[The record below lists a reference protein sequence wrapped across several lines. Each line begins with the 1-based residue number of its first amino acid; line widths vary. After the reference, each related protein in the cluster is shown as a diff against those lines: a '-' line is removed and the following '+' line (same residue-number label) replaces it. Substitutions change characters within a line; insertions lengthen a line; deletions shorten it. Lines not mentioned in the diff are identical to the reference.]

1 MAAIYK
7 SKLLLFIF
15 LLIVYLEGLNL
26 RLLAQSKEGSP
37 RLMQGPMVGAVSKN
51 EIRIWVRT
59 SGAFPVAIEY
69 GNDDQLETAQETEPV
84 LTTKSNDYTAVIKL
98 TNLLADTPYFYRV
111 KVNGEYDRYLRDLPP
126 FKTKTAPESGA
137 KKNFR
142 IAFGSCPRFQADR
155 TQPIWTAV
163 AAYQPDL
170 FLWLGDNIYGDAL
183 DADILREEY
192 RRQRDVAALQPVLHS
207 VSNLAIWD
215 DHDYGLNNHDRTH
228 PAKMEALA
236 VFRQYWANPSYGV
249 PDVPGVFFHYTYGNV
264 DFFFLDVRYY
274 RDPNKAPDTPQ
285 KTMLGEKQLEW
296 LKSELE
302 NSQAVFKILVSG
314 SGWSLAKGPA
324 GDSWSSFINE
334 RNALFNFIRDHKI
347 AGVVLLSG
355 DTHVGELN
363 VIPWSEKGGYDFYD
377 LVSSPLAQPPTD
389 SWLERR
395 PERRIRPVY
404 FSGPNF
410 GVIDVSFGDSADLIF
425 RLLDSEGRSIWAP
438 FELQAEEL
446 VNGVASWQTKV
457 DSRENQRQKND
468 DQGKGYYQR
477 RL

>member
-1 MAAIYK
+1 
-7 SKLLLFIF
+7 
-15 LLIVYLEGLNL
+15 
-26 RLLAQSKEGSP
+26 
-37 RLMQGPMVGAVSKN
+37 MVGAVYEN
-51 EIRIWVRT
+51 EIHIWVRT
-59 SGAFPVAIEY
+59 SGAFPVTIEY
-69 GNDDQLETAQETEPV
+69 GSDEQMKTTHETEPI
-84 LTTKSNDYTAVIKL
+84 LTTKSNDYIAVVKL
-98 TNLLADTPYFYRV
+98 ANLMADTSYYYRV
-111 KVNGEYDRYLRDLPP
+111 KVNGEYDRYLKDLPP
-126 FKTKTAPESGA
+126 FKTKTAPKSGA

-163 AAYQPDL
+163 AAYQPHL

-192 RRQRDVAALQPVLHS
+192 RRQRDVATLQPILHT

-228 PAKMEALA
+228 PGKKEALA
-236 VFRQYWANPSYGV
+236 VFEQYWANPSYGL
-249 PDVPGVFFHYTYGNV
+249 PDAPGVFFRYTYSCV

-274 RDPNKAPDTPQ
+274 RDPNKASDTPQ

-302 NSQAVFKILVSG
+302 NSQAVFKVLVSG
-314 SGWSLAKGPA
+314 SGWSLAKGPG
-324 GDSWSSFINE
+324 GDSWAAFINE
-334 RNALFNFIRDHKI
+334 RNALFNFIRDHEI
-347 AGVVLLSG
+347 TGVVLLSG

-363 VIPWSEKGGYDFYD
+363 VISWSEKGGYDFYD
-377 LVSSPLAQPPTD
+377 LVSSPLAQPSTD

-410 GVIDVSFGDSADLIF
+410 GVIDFRFRKSAELIF
-425 RLLDSEGRSIWAP
+425 QLLDSEGRRVWAA
-438 FELQAEEL
+438 FVLQAKEL
-446 VNGVASWQTKV
+446 VNGVASWPTKV
-457 DSRENQRQKND
+457 DTQENQRQGNFE
-468 DQGKGYYQR
+468 QGKGYYER
-477 RL
+477 RP